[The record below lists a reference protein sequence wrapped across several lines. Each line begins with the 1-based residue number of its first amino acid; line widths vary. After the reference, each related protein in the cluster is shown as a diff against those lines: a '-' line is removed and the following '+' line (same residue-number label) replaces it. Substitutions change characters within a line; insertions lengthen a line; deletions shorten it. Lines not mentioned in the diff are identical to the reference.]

1 MNASSTL
8 SMPPTPSWYRGPH
21 DVAACLRAGPLS
33 GRMRWKLIPV
43 RANGQLALGC
53 YRVNAATGAL
63 TPHGVTVLTLDG
75 ERIAAITAF
84 HDAEAPE
91 RFGLHGLS

>member
-1 MNASSTL
+1 VGS
-8 SMPPTPSWYRGPH
+8 
-21 DVAACLRAGPLS
+21 
-33 GRMRWKLIPV
+33 
-43 RANGQLALGC
+43 

-84 HDAEAPE
+84 HDAKAPA
-91 RFGLHGLS
+91 RFGLPGLS